1 MQAVCRLTTEVH
13 EIHQACGVQPLALTR
28 EGSVTME
35 STTLEELDL
44 YADPVDEDLAFALV
58 GPECVQQCTC
68 GSACCNG
75 CNWNCSYREV

>member
-1 MQAVCRLTTEVH
+1 
-13 EIHQACGVQPLALTR
+13 
-28 EGSVTME
+28 ME